1 MGTIG
6 LKTLN
11 VIAHE
16 LDYTFP
22 IKLKWYEAPT
32 CKRCPECKIAYTHY
46 QTYGWSKIT
55 IVRRGSEAFHAA
67 EHYAKDYGGVGHCL
81 DGWADAR
88 MYQVIEECPW
98 PEYL

>member
-11 VIAHE
+11 RIASD
-16 LDYTFP
+16 LNYAYP

-32 CKRCPECKIAYTHY
+32 CKVCPECKTAYNHY
-46 QTYGWSKIT
+46 KTYGWSKIT
-55 IVRRGSEAFHAA
+55 IIRQDAGAFYAA
-67 EHYAKDYGGVGHCL
+67 EHYAQDCGGEGHCY
-81 DGWADAR
+81 DGWAHDR

-98 PEYL
+98 PDFL